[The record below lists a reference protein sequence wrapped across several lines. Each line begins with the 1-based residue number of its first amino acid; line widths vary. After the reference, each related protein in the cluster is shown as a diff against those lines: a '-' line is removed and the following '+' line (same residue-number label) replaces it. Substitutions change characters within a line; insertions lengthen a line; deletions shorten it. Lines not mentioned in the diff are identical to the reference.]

1 MSCVSHQMPK
11 GSELYFSM
19 LGGWLNAYNMPQAP
33 SKTSVLPVSMV
44 ELVRTSQTRD
54 LFRSTYRYY
63 RSIPGV
69 AIRLLS
75 KYSVEDLHRRNGCIS
90 FNAINH
96 EDRREK

>member
-19 LGGWLNAYNMPQAP
+19 LGGWSNAYNMPKAA
-33 SKTSVLPVSMV
+33 SKTSVQPVSMV
-44 ELVRTSQTRD
+44 DLVRTPQTRN

-63 RSIPGV
+63 QSILGI

-96 EDRREK
+96 EYRREK